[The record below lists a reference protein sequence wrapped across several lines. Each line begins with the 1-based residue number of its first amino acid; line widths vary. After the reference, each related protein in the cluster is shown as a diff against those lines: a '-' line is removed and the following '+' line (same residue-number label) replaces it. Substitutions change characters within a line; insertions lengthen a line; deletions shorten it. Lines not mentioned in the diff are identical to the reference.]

1 MLHSYRVVPL
11 FMQEPAACT
20 QAASDLTNPGA
31 LTLPCVHCKPPFV
44 TSDHLFSHLSTVSP
58 VQPNSIARVQ
68 MLLSSPDVLIII
80 PSSRFTFPSS
90 SCPKKHSSAAL
101 PISDRDRVCV
111 CFSSVTG
118 SSCCCDLLNDLHH
131 FLNLRRSGKNARNKW
146 HSDVGRA
153 RSDARP
159 AAKMGCRVEILPEKY
174 SRITKDTLVL
184 QQRNIEADLQ
194 NQKGV

>member
-1 MLHSYRVVPL
+1 MECAPQLQSCSIVYARAGCLYTSCQWPNESRGPDPPLRALQSRPSLPLTIFSLICPLSVPSSQTASHASRCSYHHSIILIYVPL
-11 FMQEPAACT
+11 
-20 QAASDLTNPGA
+20 
-31 LTLPCVHCKPPFV
+31 
-44 TSDHLFSHLSTVSP
+44 
-58 VQPNSIARVQ
+58 
-68 MLLSSPDVLIII
+68 LLL
-80 PSSRFTFPSS
+80 
-90 SCPKKHSSAAL
+90 PKKHSSAAL

-174 SRITKDTLVL
+174 SRITTDTLVL